1 MKKAI
6 QISSR
11 RIKLILFYV
20 PVLCLCVQAGLYAQ
34 SASNSAVIEVP
45 VETVIDKIRGGLLGQ
60 ILGNL
65 NGLPHEFKYVEEPG
79 KVKNYVPELLAGA
92 WTDDDTDFEWVY
104 ILEMQRKRNAFLPH
118 TDIASLWKDR
128 INRRI
133 WCSNRYARHLMD
145 LGIDPPYTGN
155 VLLNPWADFNV
166 SGQFLCETFGLLAPA
181 MPQTA
186 AKIGLNYTQVAI
198 DDEPAQTTQL
208 FTAMIATAFIERDI
222 NKVIDAGIVAI
233 DPNSKTFRLID
244 DVKNWHRQYPND
256 WKEARRQLRD
266 KYTQEGGAIRD
277 VNGTELNTGA
287 IILALLYGEGDFSET
302 LKLSFNMGWD
312 ADCNAATVGTIVG
325 VADGYRKLLSNEWKI
340 TDRYRNTTRDN
351 MPMDETITSF
361 ADRLVDLFEIV
372 NENNGGSK
380 TVSNQI
386 PVYHIIQELP
396 KPVIMIKSH
405 AELKTELLEQEPV
418 TALITKIREGSKEE
432 KARATYIAVC
442 LDMHPE
448 ISKKYPAE
456 WKVAKDILS
465 GYVKVMN
472 NVFHGG
478 DFKALYALQKKF
490 VAAGFTPPAQRL
502 SDNEVYSEVVWADP
516 KGLY

>member
-1 MKKAI
+1 MKSAI
-6 QISSR
+6 QFV
-11 RIKLILFYV
+11 LF
-20 PVLCLCVQAGLYAQ
+20 LSVQSMLHAQ
-34 SASNSAVIEVP
+34 TTHDAQTIPLP

-79 KVKNYVPELLAGA
+79 QVEKYVPELLDGA
-92 WTDDDTDFEWVY
+92 RTDDDTDFEWVY
-104 ILEMQRKRNAFLPH
+104 ILEMQRRRNVFLPP
-118 TDIASLWKDR
+118 TAIASLWKDR
-128 INRRI
+128 INRQI

-166 SGQFLCETFGLLAPA
+166 SGQFLCENFGLLAPA

-186 AKIGLNYTQVAI
+186 AKIGLNYTRVAI

-222 NKVIDAGIVAI
+222 HQVIEAGIAAI
-233 DPNSKTFRLID
+233 DPVSNTFRIVD

-266 KYTQEGGAIRD
+266 KYTQEAGAIRD

-287 IILALLYGEGDFSET
+287 IIAALLYGDGDFAET
-302 LKLSFNMGWD
+302 LKLAFNMGWD

-325 VADGYRKLLSNEWKI
+325 VASGYRELLSKGWKI
-340 TDRYRNTTRDN
+340 MDRYQNTTRDN

-361 ADRLVDLFEIV
+361 ADRLIDLFEIV
-372 NENNGGSK
+372 NETNGGSK
-380 TVSNQI
+380 TVANQV
-386 PVYHIIQELP
+386 PVYNIVRELP
-396 KPVIMIKSH
+396 KPVAVVKSR
-405 AELKTELLEQEPV
+405 AELKAELLGGESLP
-418 TALITKIREGSKEE
+418 TLITKIRAGNREE
-432 KARATYIAVC
+432 KARAAYIAVC
-442 LDMHPE
+442 LDLYPE

-456 WKVAKDILS
+456 WKTAKEALS

-478 DFKALYALQKKF
+478 NFKSLGALQRKF
-490 VAAGFTPPAQRL
+490 AAAGFAAPVKRL
-502 SDNEVYSEVVWADP
+502 SENEVYGEIVWREP
-516 KGLY
+516 NGLY